1 MAGPFPG
8 RDALLYCQRMTTL
21 QGMPISFLF
30 YLGRYARHGGLVLR
44 LRLQS
49 RLRTIAVCAAPWRNT
64 FAAALHDHVLAF
76 TRPSIAR
83 NCGVAD
89 VVQRKG
95 SVVWG
100 VIYLMEDRD
109 LSALDAAEGYQ
120 PDREAARNAY
130 IRHDSYRVAAENDA
144 KQTMKVAIYI
154 AVKTLN
160 PPRPSEAYMR
170 QIVDGAEVL
179 EAAADLHRR
188 VACIPTLE
196 EDR

>member
-1 MAGPFPG
+1 MAVWYFAYGSNL
-8 RDALLYCQRMTTL
+8 DYVQ
-21 QGMPISFLF
+21 
-30 YLGRYARHGGLVLR
+30 LR
-44 LRLQS
+44 S
-49 RLRTIAVCAAPWRNT
+49 RCPSAQYVCR
-64 FAAALHDHVLAF
+64 AALHDHVLAF

-100 VIYLMEDRD
+100 VIYLLEDRD

-120 PDREAARNAY
+120 PDREEARNAY
-130 IRHDSYRVAAENDA
+130 IRHNSYRVAAENDS

-154 AVKTLN
+154 AVKVPG

-170 QIVDGAEVL
+170 QIIDGAKFWKLPLTYVEEL
-179 EAAADLHRR
+179 QR
-188 VACIPTLE
+188 IPTLE